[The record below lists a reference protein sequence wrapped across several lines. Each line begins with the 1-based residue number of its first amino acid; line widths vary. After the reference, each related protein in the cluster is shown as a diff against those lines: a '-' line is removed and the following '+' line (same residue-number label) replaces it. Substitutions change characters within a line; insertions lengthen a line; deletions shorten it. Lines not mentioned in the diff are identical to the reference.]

1 MDPSG
6 VDVDNGR
13 RDQGVRMGEDL
24 VSSKFA
30 SAFIDA
36 DASVSFIMNEGR
48 IAHDIISSN
57 PVNRVS
63 DPVSTPSNESG
74 HRFSTPIA
82 FETNCAPLEH
92 TNQAYISTT
101 DVAPA
106 AHSTSVEPIP
116 LISRISPVPPSLRSP
131 HPQPSPISTLP
142 RPIKMSTPVNI
153 STQQHPHLNHPIHP
167 TAVGGSTNKEIPAPG
182 ISSAPAASTQPGV
195 LSPASPSNLNNNI
208 GINGSSGVATLPSY
222 LSHQQQH
229 PHQYLPISPNQ
240 FPGSNSHPPYTYYLN
255 MQQAQSAGHAQ
266 RPLAPSDAPPLQLSP
281 TPQPAG
287 QHPQQKVALTDA
299 FSYLDRVKTEFA
311 DQPEVY
317 NRFLQ
322 VMREFKSNIIDANGV
337 IGRVVG
343 LFKGHRELILG
354 FNAFLPRTHH
364 IDPSVAENGLFTP
377 TSGNITQPT
386 SPTAPQPIYGA
397 PHQPY
402 SSLNPPQQQW
412 PTHDNNNFRPA
423 NNAAMPTV
431 NYNNNN
437 IHNNTPHTMADE
449 DEHISGP
456 SRRTNNAQFSR
467 AIAYV
472 KKVKHRFAND
482 PESYKTFLFALHSF
496 HKDQRT
502 VNEVYGQVTKLFR
515 NHPDL
520 LDEFMQFL
528 PESDVPRRNSTLPPI
543 GQFSP
548 PNPSSLSHQP
558 AVSGMAAENTT
569 GTNLLHNAAAFAG
582 GISKKR
588 TTGHEGKRMKALD
601 DSGSMIR
608 SVQKTREE
616 VEFFER
622 VKNYIG
628 NRTAYAEFLKCL
640 NLFSQDIL
648 RQDELV
654 KLVANFI
661 GSNGELFNWFKKY
674 IGYTGK
680 LENLLAE
687 EIGIEEEAS
696 RLAPRRRRDLEFSR
710 GHSPGPHDIPE
721 LVLSEC
727 KRIHSYRLLPVGY
740 RLPPATGRDDI
751 GKEVLNDQLLCCAS
765 FESEDSSF
773 VSSRKNQYEESLFR
787 CEDER
792 FELDLLIEGNR
803 ASIAILE
810 PIMKRLESLPREER
824 ESFRLDSKLNG
835 HSSMIYRRNLMRI
848 YGDKADQ
855 IMESLQKA
863 PAVSIPIVLKR
874 LTQKDEEWRQTL
886 REWNTVWRTIHIKN
900 YYKSLDHQG
909 IDFKQNDRK
918 NLSTRQVVFEA
929 ESKGSEPWTVKFE
942 PSILNDALTLVEI
955 TIRST
960 SILSSLDRKSC
971 LDVFKLFREDFFR
984 EEDEPVVFYANNY
997 LFCFIRLISMAA
1009 ERLASMKGVA
1019 LRSHEDQHFSKKVN
1033 LVATF
1038 LDLTEASNQ
1047 NEEAQLAKGDLYET
1061 LLELTKNTL
1070 IGTLDPSIYEERM
1083 RYLFGNEA
1091 FPMYTFDRLVSI
1103 IVRCL
1108 QQNIINDNIAEN
1120 LIRLFGTWKAGRSD
1134 ESSSGLR
1141 LSEWT
1146 ARLACENI
1154 ISTTKDSHL
1163 FRIVNNHSA
1172 LTFQLIP
1179 SVGTAVREKLPRA
1192 EESWSAYVDEF
1203 VNQID
1208 ANPAYLSGGS
1218 PVFLGRTLRNAVERN
1233 PDGIA
1238 NRLYIRYRLECKICV
1253 NTFRLLFVAGT
1264 EDLLRKFK
1272 RRGVDLTRPF
1282 SQISVNDTRN

>member
-1 MDPSG
+1 MNPSG
-6 VDVDNGR
+6 IDIDSVYGDQRVGRVVDHPV
-13 RDQGVRMGEDL
+13 GEIISPRIVPPSNKYDIL
-24 VSSKFA
+24 ESHE
-30 SAFIDA
+30 
-36 DASVSFIMNEGR
+36 SFIVPFDNHPNQLGENSLIR
-48 IAHDIISSN
+48 NSSA
-57 PVNRVS
+57 PVAAASELNF
-63 DPVSTPSNESG
+63 PSHLSSQTFIEDTGS
-74 HRFSTPIA
+74 
-82 FETNCAPLEH
+82 
-92 TNQAYISTT
+92 
-101 DVAPA
+101 APA
-106 AHSTSVEPIP
+106 AHAPSVDQPQIISQAPTIQHFLRPPYHQTS
-116 LISRISPVPPSLRSP
+116 PPP
-131 HPQPSPISTLP
+131 TLP
-142 RPIKMSTPVNI
+142 RAIKINAPINI
-153 STQQHPHLNHPIHP
+153 STQHPHLGIPFHPS
-167 TAVGGSTNKEIPAPG
+167 VNGVTNKELSAPG
-182 ISSAPAASTQPGV
+182 ISSAPASSTQPGV
-195 LSPASPSNLNNNI
+195 LSPASPTNLNNNN
-208 GINGSSGVATLPSY
+208 GINGNIGVASLPSY
-222 LSHQQQH
+222 LPQQQQH
-229 PHQYLPISPNQ
+229 PQQYPLITPNQ
-240 FPGSNSHPPYTYYLN
+240 FPNSNNHPPYNYYLN
-255 MQQAQSAGHAQ
+255 MQQAQATSGHNQ
-266 RPLAPSDAPPLQLSP
+266 RPLAPSDAPPQLPP
-281 TPQPAG
+281 TPQPGG
-287 QHPQQKVALTDA
+287 QYPQQKVALTDA

-337 IGRVVG
+337 IGRVVS

-364 IDPSVAENGLFTP
+364 IDPVVAENGLF
-377 TSGNITQPT
+377 SNSSAGVAQPT
-386 SPTAPQPIYGA
+386 LPTPQPIYGI
-397 PHQPY
+397 
-402 SSLNPPQQQW
+402 SSQSYTPLNLPQQQS
-412 PTHDNNNFRPA
+412 PAFDNNNFRQA

-437 IHNNTPHTMADE
+437 HNTNNNPSQTMME
-449 DEHISGP
+449 EEEHISGP

-515 NHPDL
+515 NHSDL
-520 LDEFMQFL
+520 LEEFMQFL
-528 PESDVPRRNSTLPPI
+528 PEGDSSRRSSVLPPI

-548 PNPSSLSHQP
+548 PNLTPFNQP
-558 AVSGMAAENTT
+558 
-569 GTNLLHNAAAFAG
+569 LAG
-582 GISKKR
+582 GIAADNTPSSNSQQNLGNFNVGASKKR
-588 TTGHEGKRMKALD
+588 SMGHDGRRMKTAD
-601 DSGSMIR
+601 DSNNLTR
-608 SVQKTREE
+608 SLQKTREE

-661 GSNGELFNWFKKY
+661 GSNGELFSWFKKY

-680 LENLLAE
+680 LENISFDE
-687 EIGIEEEAS
+687 VSPDEGTT
-696 RLAPRRRRDLEFSR
+696 RLSSRRRRELDFPRE
-710 GHSPGPHDIPE
+710 HSPGPHDIPE

-727 KRIHSYRLLPVGY
+727 KRIHSYRLLPTGY

-751 GKEVLNDQLLCCAS
+751 GKEVLNDHLLCCAS

-773 VSSRKNQYEESLFR
+773 VSSRKNLYEEALFR

-803 ASIAILE
+803 ATVAILE
-810 PIMKRLESLPREER
+810 PIMKRLESLPKEER
-824 ESFRLDSKLNG
+824 DSFRLDSKLNG
-835 HSSMIYRRNLMRI
+835 HSAMIYRRNLMRI
-848 YGDKADQ
+848 YGDKVDQ
-855 IMESLQKA
+855 ILEFLQKA

-874 LTQKDEEWRQTL
+874 LAQKDEEWRQTQ
-886 REWNTVWRTIHIKN
+886 REWNTVWRTTHIKN

-918 NLSTRQVVFEA
+918 NLSTRQVVIEA

-942 PSILNDALTLVEI
+942 PSILNDVMLLIEV

-960 SILSSLDRKSC
+960 SILTSLDRKAC
-971 LDVFKLFREDFFR
+971 LDVFKLFKEDFFR
-984 EEDEPVVFYANNY
+984 QEAEPVVLYANNY
-997 LFCFIRLISMAA
+997 IYCFIRLISMAA
-1009 ERLASMKGVA
+1009 ERLASMKAVA
-1019 LRSHEDQHFSKKVN
+1019 LKCHNDRHFSKKVN

-1038 LDLTEASNQ
+1038 LDLTDSSIQGDDAQ
-1047 NEEAQLAKGDLYET
+1047 NGGGDLYDT

-1070 IGTLDPSIYEERM
+1070 LGTLDPSIYEERI
-1083 RYLFGNEA
+1083 RYLFGNDA

-1134 ESSSGLR
+1134 DNSSGLR

-1154 ISTTKDSHL
+1154 LSTTKDSHL
-1163 FRIVNNHSA
+1163 FRLVSDHSA
-1172 LTFQLIP
+1172 LTFQLI
-1179 SVGTAVREKLPRA
+1179 SFVGSTFKDKLPRA

-1218 PVFLGRTLRNAVERN
+1218 PVFLGRSLRSAVERN

-1264 EDLLRKFK
+1264 EDILRKFK
-1272 RRGVDLTRPF
+1272 RQGIDLARPF
-1282 SQISVNDTRN
+1282 SQISVNDARN